1 MLNRGVS
8 VVVLPGD
15 VALKPAPEGATT
27 HWYHAPQPI
36 VTPEEEELRNLA
48 LHVDGARIFNAVVAY
63 GCELREIT
71 QYCDSFTICLSKGLG
86 TPVGSLL
93 VGNRDYIKRAIR
105 WRKMAGGGMRQSGIL
120 AAAGMYALKNNVA
133 RLQEDHDNAA
143 WMAEQLREAGADV
156 MRQDT
161 NMLFVRVGEENAAAL
176 GEYMK
181 ARNVLI
187 NASPIVRLVT
197 HLDVSREQLAE
208 VAAHWRAF
216 LAR

>member
-1 MLNRGVS
+1 
-8 VVVLPGD
+8 
-15 VALKPAPEGATT
+15 
-27 HWYHAPQPI
+27 
-36 VTPEEEELRNLA
+36 
-48 LHVDGARIFNAVVAY
+48 
-63 GCELREIT
+63 
-71 QYCDSFTICLSKGLG
+71 
-86 TPVGSLL
+86 
-93 VGNRDYIKRAIR
+93 
-105 WRKMAGGGMRQSGIL
+105 
-120 AAAGMYALKNNVA
+120 
-133 RLQEDHDNAA
+133 LQEDHDNAA

-208 VAAHWRAF
+208 VAAHWHAF